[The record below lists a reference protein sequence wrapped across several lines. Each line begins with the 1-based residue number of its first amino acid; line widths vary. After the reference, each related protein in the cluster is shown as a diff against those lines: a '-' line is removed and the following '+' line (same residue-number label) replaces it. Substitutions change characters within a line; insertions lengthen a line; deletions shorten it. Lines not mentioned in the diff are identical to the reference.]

1 MPTIPI
7 FAPQKRTLLS
17 YLNQNIRFNYWP
29 KVQKF
34 CPGGGIGR
42 HAGLKILWPEMAVRV
57 QVPPRVPWLLRNI
70 VCSLSLCVAA
80 QTNCTFVASIILK
93 IFKLPLLAQFSFH
106 PTVVRFVNGCMK
118 SQDTSCTVRMIF
130 SQKIL
135 SPHSQLNKCLNPQN
149 VLPFFL
155 SLPLPEKLRCDR
167 PILCTCSQPEV
178 YKLTSKLQSNF
189 FIRHRTVKDYNLARF
204 DHFILFRF
212 TYKSTHWFVA
222 GAYYF

>member
-1 MPTIPI
+1 
-7 FAPQKRTLLS
+7 
-17 YLNQNIRFNYWP
+17 
-29 KVQKF
+29 
-34 CPGGGIGR
+34 
-42 HAGLKILWPEMAVRV
+42 MAVRV

-155 SLPLPEKLRCDR
+155 SLPLPEKLRGGR

-189 FIRHRTVKDYNLARF
+189 FIRHRTVKDYNFARI
-204 DHFILFRF
+204 DHFTILSSPIKVLIDLLLELTIFKHNAKWYIHSIF
-212 TYKSTHWFVA
+212 KSIIKLSILCWQWIDLGHK
-222 GAYYF
+222 YYLF